1 MAARSGFAVTD
12 GAAFKDYLATER
24 VVMAELAAALESEY
38 ALARGEPTLEEL
50 ELACRQRRRLSLRL
64 LECRQR
70 RRDFDPQQPGA
81 AADLWR
87 ALQADARHCRALN
100 ERVGALVAAR
110 LHQLSGL
117 LSVLGGPQNALRYAA
132 DAQVDRR
139 PQSTL
144 TARV

>member
-1 MAARSGFAVTD
+1 MASCGDSAVSD
-12 GAAFKDYLATER
+12 GLSFKESLAAER
-24 VVMAELAAALESEY
+24 AVMAELATALEVEY

-50 ELACRQRRRLSLRL
+50 ELASRQRRRLSLRL

-70 RRDFDPQQPGA
+70 RQGFDPRDPGT

-87 ALQADARHCRALN
+87 ELLQEATRCRDLN

-117 LSVLGGPQNALRYAA
+117 LTVLGGTQRALRYAA
-132 DAQVDRR
+132 DAQIDRR
-139 PQSTL
+139 PRPSL